1 MSKDNA
7 VVRLDL
13 ADRGQDF
20 LWFIVHNGVIAKAGP
35 FQNRIWSGKAVLNAE
50 FIVGQQ
56 VELLIEGERRFINYP
71 IERVTVLNGLKPKSN
86 AVQGGSHE

>member
-1 MSKDNA
+1 MSKYNA
-7 VVRLDL
+7 AVRLDL
-13 ADRGQDF
+13 ADHGQDF
-20 LWFIVHNGVIAKAGP
+20 LWFIVQGGVIAKAGP

-71 IERVTVLNGLKPKSN
+71 IERVTVLEGLDAVHN
-86 AVQGGSHE
+86 AEALS